1 MRIALDN
8 LYLAEYLISLV
19 AKYQM
24 ATGADRALDTTFAA
38 LADPTRRAILARLAR
53 GEAPVGELAQPF
65 DFALPTIS
73 RHLRVLEEAGLI
85 EKKKD
90 AAWRR
95 CRLRTEPLR
104 AARRWIDK
112 YTSFWEET
120 LDSLEIFA
128 TREQGGHPRPGQKAR
143 RRR

>member
-1 MRIALDN
+1 
-8 LYLAEYLISLV
+8 
-19 AKYQM
+19 M

-90 AAWRR
+90 ASWRR

-104 AARRWIDK
+104 EARSWIDK
-112 YTSFWEET
+112 YTSFWQST
-120 LDSLEIFA
+120 LDSLEDFA
-128 TREQGGHPRPGQKAR
+128 TRETAAHSRAR
-143 RRR
+143 RKPRRKR